1 VADKEPKGEGSS
13 FQLWGPGP
21 FRFPPLEQLQA
32 VVIIEGEDWISA
44 EFVTPE
50 GKKLYVPFSYQAA
63 TKLVSA
69 EHGTYPLH
77 EEIAEAVPLDVS
89 EGPYPIELPYL
100 EEFFGPLQFDSTH
113 YSFGFVN
120 QKDQRFYVS
129 FSERSYGLLLE
140 GLKTALI
147 KKQQSKV

>member
-1 VADKEPKGEGSS
+1 VADKEPKGDGSS

-21 FRFPPLEQLQA
+21 FRFPQLERLQA
-32 VVIIEGEDWISA
+32 VVIIPGEDWISA
-44 EFVTPE
+44 EFVTDD

-63 TKLVSA
+63 AELVSA

-77 EEIAEAVPLDVS
+77 EEFANAVPLDVS

-100 EEFFGPLQFDSTH
+100 EQFFGPLQFDSTH

-129 FSERSYGLLLE
+129 FSQKSYTLLLE
-140 GLKTALI
+140 GFKTALAN
-147 KKQQSKV
+147 KQQGKV